1 MRIIDNMILHVGSR
15 AVVPWLRSAPFQLV
29 TLKKIVAVVLSAGG
43 GEAVAEPGK
52 QAGGGGEIA
61 RVASEPST
69 LPRESRVGGSSS
81 GKLERA
87 KAASAEAARRATA
100 RAMAPRAPAK
110 KVECESADLYLHKEL
125 KPAAGLGPGPGL
137 TLLYSRH
144 NPGARRVASQLAA
157 TVAGCV
163 AVEAPASVGGGR
175 VLPLLVLNA
184 RTFEGADGEALAGEV
199 CGWRAAFKETVRANE
214 RTRQRQEAASGL
226 AKLTNRLEALT
237 GVDVDGDGDV
247 NEKCLAEAEG
257 RGCSLTLGSNVQ
269 SGQDSLGEA
278 SGRAQPKHGGAV
290 GEASERVRS
299 SSSASGADSE
309 SEEPAGG
316 VEMGRLLLV
325 HMLEPE
331 DDGCRFEQV
340 MAQTP
345 QHLVDDKLYSQIALP
360 WFHAPDYRAAALAVL
375 SHTLVKEGSSAPSSR
390 ARGGT
395 RWWPSTRRAP
405 ATERRASG
413 RLMFRRRSSA
423 PV

>member
-1 MRIIDNMILHVGSR
+1 M
-15 AVVPWLRSAPFQLV
+15 
-29 TLKKIVAVVLSAGG
+29 
-43 GEAVAEPGK
+43 
-52 QAGGGGEIA
+52 
-61 RVASEPST
+61 
-69 LPRESRVGGSSS
+69 
-81 GKLERA
+81 
-87 KAASAEAARRATA
+87 
-100 RAMAPRAPAK
+100 
-110 KVECESADLYLHKEL
+110 
-125 KPAAGLGPGPGL
+125 
-137 TLLYSRH
+137 
-144 NPGARRVASQLAA
+144 
-157 TVAGCV
+157 
-163 AVEAPASVGGGR
+163 
-175 VLPLLVLNA
+175 
-184 RTFEGADGEALAGEV
+184 
-199 CGWRAAFKETVRANE
+199 
-214 RTRQRQEAASGL
+214 RQRQEAASGL

-257 RGCSLTLGSNVQ
+257 RGRSLTLGSNVQ

-395 RWWPSTRRAP
+395 RWSTLRSAGKPPVSRMSYDLFRG
-405 ATERRASG
+405 TEPLFLTTHG
-413 RLMFRRRSSA
+413 E
-423 PV
+423 

>member
-1 MRIIDNMILHVGSR
+1 MC
-15 AVVPWLRSAPFQLV
+15 
-29 TLKKIVAVVLSAGG
+29 
-43 GEAVAEPGK
+43 
-52 QAGGGGEIA
+52 
-61 RVASEPST
+61 
-69 LPRESRVGGSSS
+69 
-81 GKLERA
+81 
-87 KAASAEAARRATA
+87 AA
-100 RAMAPRAPAK
+100 
-110 KVECESADLYLHKEL
+110 
-125 KPAAGLGPGPGL
+125 
-137 TLLYSRH
+137 
-144 NPGARRVASQLAA
+144 
-157 TVAGCV
+157 
-163 AVEAPASVGGGR
+163 
-175 VLPLLVLNA
+175 
-184 RTFEGADGEALAGEV
+184 
-199 CGWRAAFKETVRANE
+199 E
-214 RTRQRQEAASGL
+214 RTRQRLEAASGL

-257 RGCSLTLGSNVQ
+257 RGRSLTLGSNVQ

-290 GEASERVRS
+290 GEVGERVRS
-299 SSSASGADSE
+299 SSSASGADE
-309 SEEPAGG
+309 EPEEPAGG

-375 SHTLVKEGSSAPSSR
+375 SHTLGKEGSSAPSSR

-395 RWWPSTRRAP
+395 RWWASTRSGP
-405 ATERRASG
+405 VTERRASG

>member
-1 MRIIDNMILHVGSR
+1 M
-15 AVVPWLRSAPFQLV
+15 

-110 KVECESADLYLHKEL
+110 KVECESGDLYLHKEL

-144 NPGARRVASQLAA
+144 NPGARLVASQLAA

-184 RTFEGADGEALAGEV
+184 RTFEGADGEV
-199 CGWRAAFKETVRANE
+199 CSPREHPRAPEMR
-214 RTRQRQEAASGL
+214 
-226 AKLTNRLEALT
+226 
-237 GVDVDGDGDV
+237 
-247 NEKCLAEAEG
+247 G
-257 RGCSLTLGSNVQ
+257 R
-269 SGQDSLGEA
+269 
-278 SGRAQPKHGGAV
+278 RRGGA
-290 GEASERVRS
+290 RS
-299 SSSASGADSE
+299 A
-309 SEEPAGG
+309 
-316 VEMGRLLLV
+316 
-325 HMLEPE
+325 
-331 DDGCRFEQV
+331 
-340 MAQTP
+340 
-345 QHLVDDKLYSQIALP
+345 
-360 WFHAPDYRAAALAVL
+360 
-375 SHTLVKEGSSAPSSR
+375 
-390 ARGGT
+390 
-395 RWWPSTRRAP
+395 
-405 ATERRASG
+405 
-413 RLMFRRRSSA
+413 
-423 PV
+423 